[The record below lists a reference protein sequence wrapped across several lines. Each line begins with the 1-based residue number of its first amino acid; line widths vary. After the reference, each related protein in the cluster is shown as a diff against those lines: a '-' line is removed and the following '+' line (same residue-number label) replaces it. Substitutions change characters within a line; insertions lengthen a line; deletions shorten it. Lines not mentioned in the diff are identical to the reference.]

1 MNGFSR
7 LYEFAEGIRLGLRY
21 SVGKNH
27 NTVAKGIQPRIAPV
41 NPEDF
46 GR

>member
-1 MNGFSR
+1 MNTFGR
-7 LYEFAEGIRLGLRY
+7 INEFFEGIRLGLRY

-27 NTVAKGIQPRIAPV
+27 NKTANGIQPRI